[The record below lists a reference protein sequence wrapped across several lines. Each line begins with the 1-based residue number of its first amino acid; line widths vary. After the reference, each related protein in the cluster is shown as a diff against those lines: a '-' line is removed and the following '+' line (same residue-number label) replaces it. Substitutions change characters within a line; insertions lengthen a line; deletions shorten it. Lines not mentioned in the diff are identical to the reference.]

1 MNLEQRTRLTLAPEI
16 RFSPVTYQNK
26 REERGIQNGESD
38 EEVLIHR
45 CEELL
50 DAVTLPVLSHYSLKD
65 STLKELYLL
74 VEKGGKISDKLKGL
88 GFGESFTELSVVG
101 DGILLHGNRFVIS
114 KKLKKNVLQAAHE
127 GHPGRDS
134 ILRNLRQS
142 VWWPGLSKDVT
153 EMVEGCIPCQASE
166 GTTVAPK
173 MMLRET
179 PRDIFED
186 VSMEFKGPVAGEY
199 YIRLVIDNL
208 SCYPVVQV
216 VKSTN
221 FSELKLKLDKT
232 FTMFGIPVSNT

>member
-1 MNLEQRTRLTLAPEI
+1 MLFL
-16 RFSPVTYQNK
+16 
-26 REERGIQNGESD
+26 
-38 EEVLIHR
+38 
-45 CEELL
+45 
-50 DAVTLPVLSHYSLKD
+50 
-65 STLKELYLL
+65 
-74 VEKGGKISDKLKGL
+74 
-88 GFGESFTELSVVG
+88 
-101 DGILLHGNRFVIS
+101 
-114 KKLKKNVLQAAHE
+114 KKLKENILQAAYE
-127 GHPGRDS
+127 GHPGSDF

-232 FTMFGIPVSNT
+232 FTMFGIPVGNT